1 MGIDVRQDRLSAALS
16 YRRTSGSRGFWETP
30 VEEGVSVRDLL
41 RPLRLLAVFAVLVF
55 AVASC
60 GDDDDGGAGGAAPSA
75 GDAAKTPSE
84 TKCGA
89 GTGQKATGTPIKV
102 GSLTTKIPGIDFTD
116 GSNAAKAFFDCVN
129 DNGGIKGHPVDLI
142 VETHGSDPQ
151 QVGALATKLAESDKV
166 DAFVAGFSIL
176 DCAVNKGYYEKNGFY
191 PIVAGVPNECF
202 NTPNIAA
209 LNMGPGYSSLGADR
223 YLIDTAG
230 AKNTII
236 MVSPKQPGI
245 QAATQIALSYA
256 KQKGLK
262 TISRLENVP
271 ISDPAS
277 LAQAIVSQ
285 AGDGGGVILNFT
297 PPEGVKIL
305 QAAAQQG
312 LIDKVKWGSSTPL
325 NDTSVPGA
333 IGKQWDGKIFINAEL
348 ALLDSNGPDMQLY
361 RAVNK
366 KYSPDNPL
374 GSFGQMGFVAAKMFT
389 DTVLKLPEDKLTK
402 EGINEAI
409 LNIKN
414 YKTDV
419 LCKPWYFQKM
429 KLHVPNNTDRTVT
442 PKDGK
447 MVEAEGCTDIPD
459 SYPDLKY
466 VRQFESENDVNKG

>member
-1 MGIDVRQDRLSAALS
+1 VKG
-16 YRRTSGSRGFWETP
+16 
-30 VEEGVSVRDLL
+30 LL
-41 RPLRLLAVFAVLVF
+41 KPLRLLAIVAALAFAVG
-55 AVASC
+55 VASC
-60 GDDDDGGAGGAAPSA
+60 GDDDDDGGSSGGGSAVKEAGGT
-75 GDAAKTPSE
+75 TPSE
-84 TKCGA
+84 TKCGM
-89 GTGQKATGTPIKV
+89 GTGKKATGTPIKL
-102 GSLTTKIPGIDFTD
+102 GSVTTKIPGIDFTD
-116 GSNAAKAFFDCVN
+116 GSDAAKAFFDCVN
-129 DNGGIKGHPVDLI
+129 DNGGINGHPVQFI

-151 QVGALATKLAESDKV
+151 QVGSLATKLAESDKV

-176 DCAVNKGYYEKNGFY
+176 DCPVNHAYYEKNDFY

-209 LNMGPGYSSLGADR
+209 LNMGPLYSSLGAVR
-223 YLIDTAG
+223 YIVDHG
-230 AKNTII
+230 AKGTVVI
-236 MVSPKQPGI
+236 VSPKQPGNEAVN
-245 QAATQIALSYA
+245 QGALTYA

-271 ISDPAS
+271 IADPAS

-285 AGDGGGVILNFT
+285 AGDGGGVVLDFT
-297 PPEGVKIL
+297 PPEGVKIM
-305 QAAAQQG
+305 QAVAQQG
-312 LIDKVKWGSSTPL
+312 LIDKVMWGSSTPL
-325 NDTSVPGA
+325 NDTSVPDA
-333 IGKQWDGKIFINAEL
+333 VGKEWEGKMFVNAEL

-389 DTVLKLPEDKLTK
+389 DTALKLPEDKLNK
-402 EGINEAI
+402 KGINQA
-409 LNIKN
+409 LVDIKN

-429 KLHVPNNTDRTVT
+429 DKHVPNNNDRTVT

-466 VRQFESENDVNKG
+466 VRQFEAEHDVNK

>member
-1 MGIDVRQDRLSAALS
+1 MDRLKPVRVLAIAAAL
-16 YRRTSGSRGFWETP
+16 
-30 VEEGVSVRDLL
+30 
-41 RPLRLLAVFAVLVF
+41 AFAVV
-55 AVASC
+55 SC
-60 GDDDDGGAGGAAPSA
+60 GDDDSGSNSAGGGG
-75 GDAAKTPSE
+75 GDAVKEAGGTTPSE

-89 GTGQKATGTPIKV
+89 GTGEKATGTPIKV
-102 GSLTTKIPGIDFTD
+102 GSITTKIPGIDFTD
-116 GSNAAKAFFDCVN
+116 GSDAAKAFFDCVN
-129 DNGGIKGHPVDLI
+129 DNGGIKGHPVQFI
-142 VETHGSDPQ
+142 VEEHGTDPQ
-151 QVGALATKLAESDKV
+151 QVASLATKLAESDKV

-176 DCAVNKGYYEKNGFY
+176 DCTVNHGYYEKNGFY
-191 PIVAGVPNECF
+191 SIVAGVPNECF

-209 LNMGPGYSSLGADR
+209 LNMGPLYSSLGAVR
-223 YLIDTAG
+223 YVIDKAG
-230 AKNTII
+230 AKGTLVII
-236 MVSPKQPGI
+236 TPKQPG
-245 QAATQIALSYA
+245 AAAINEGALTYA

-262 TISRLENVP
+262 AISRLENVP

-277 LAQAIVSQ
+277 LAQALTSQ
-285 AGDGGGVILNFT
+285 AGDGGGVVLDFT

-325 NDTSVPGA
+325 NDTSVPDA
-333 IGKQWDGKIFINAEL
+333 LGKQWDGKIFINAEL
-348 ALLDSNGPDMQLY
+348 ALLDSDGPDMQLY

-389 DTVLKLPEDKLTK
+389 DTVLKLPEDQLNK
-402 EGINEAI
+402 EGINKA
-409 LNIKN
+409 LLDVKN

-419 LCKPWYFQKM
+419 LCKPWYFQDM
-429 KLHVPNNTDRTVT
+429 KLHIPNNTDRTVT

-466 VRQFESENDVNKG
+466 VRQYEAEHDVNKG